1 VHSSPEILKVLE
13 NEAIEYFRESA
24 AAFQKPVMLYSIGKD
39 SSVLL
44 HLARKAFYP
53 GPIPFPLLHVD
64 TTWKFREMISFR
76 EQIVKDYDLNLIVHT
91 NQSQNIGATY
101 INLLLVYG
109 SDENIEK
116 NIRKV
121 KKK

>member
-1 VHSSPEILKVLE
+1 MKWKCDIIQNVCKID
-13 NEAIEYFRESA
+13 
-24 AAFQKPVMLYSIGKD
+24 PVRTGLR
-39 SSVLL
+39 V
-44 HLARKAFYP
+44 
-53 GPIPFPLLHVD
+53 
-64 TTWKFREMISFR
+64 
-76 EQIVKDYDLNLIVHT
+76 IVHT

-121 KKK
+121 KKKWKLF